1 MSTNYMSFG
10 KYIESIRAARRRSLR
25 ETAKA
30 IGVSP
35 QFYSEVEK
43 DRRCAFTADRLELL
57 KAFLEMTPDEAKE
70 MNNKAAESYK
80 GKNVA
85 VPQDFADYIVER
97 DYVMS
102 ALRTMKEMDADEE
115 DWKKMVDEFVSRKK
129 GNASD

>member
-1 MSTNYMSFG
+1 MSANDVSFG
-10 KYIESIRAARRRSLR
+10 KYIQAIRTARRKSLR

-43 DRRCAFTADRLELL
+43 DRRCAFTGDRLELL
-57 KAFLEMTPDEAKE
+57 SRFLDMSGEEAKE

-115 DWKKMVDEFVSRKK
+115 DWKKMVDDFIASKK
-129 GNASD
+129 REDD

>member
-1 MSTNYMSFG
+1 MGANGMSFG
-10 KYIESIRAARRRSLR
+10 KYIESIRTARRKSLR
-25 ETAKA
+25 ETARA

-57 KAFLEMTPDEAKE
+57 KKFLEMTTEE
-70 MNNKAAESYK
+70 VNNKAAESYK

-115 DWKKMVDEFVSRKK
+115 DWKKMVDEFVASKK
-129 GNASD
+129 GEGQ

>member
-1 MSTNYMSFG
+1 MGANGIVSESTFNPSVLKKKIASGDCEMLSEYP
-10 KYIESIRAARRRSLR
+10 AVLR
-25 ETAKA
+25 
-30 IGVSP
+30 
-35 QFYSEVEK
+35 EVEK

-57 KAFLEMTPDEAKE
+57 KKFLEMTTEEAEE

-115 DWKKMVDEFVSRKK
+115 DWKKMVDEFVASKK
-129 GNASD
+129 GEGQ

>member
-1 MSTNYMSFG
+1 MEANGMSFG
-10 KYIESIRAARRRSLR
+10 KYIESIRTARRKSLR

-43 DRRCAFTADRLELL
+43 ERRCAFTADRLELL
-57 KAFLEMTPDEAKE
+57 KRFLEMSAEEAKE

-115 DWKKMVDEFVSRKK
+115 DWRKMVDEFIASKK
-129 GNASD
+129 GEGQ